1 MKISIITPT
10 FNSGAFVIDC
20 INSIN
25 SQSYPGVEQIIV
37 DGCSSDNTLDII
49 KSVRTL
55 VTSII
60 SEKDSGIYDAM
71 NKGIR
76 LATGDIIGIL
86 NSDDLYI
93 DENVLDDVAA
103 LMQRTGADSLYADL
117 FYVSSG
123 NTDKVLR
130 YWQSREFVPGSF
142 AKGWHPPHPTF
153 FVRREVY
160 EKYGL
165 FDTKFKVSA
174 DFELMLRFLEKHRI
188 TTCYLP
194 RPILKMR
201 MGGHSSGTIRNILIG
216 NAHIYKA
223 FRKNGIPVSPLYFM
237 YRFYPKVLQ
246 MLKIRTYQGPK
257 LPVLTNKQIVN
268 KFS

>member
-10 FNSGAFVIDC
+10 YNSEETIAQC
-20 INSIN
+20 LLSIY
-25 SQSYPGVEQIIV
+25 SQGYSDIEQIII
-37 DGCSSDNTLDII
+37 DGKSTDKTIDLLHASDHRLA
-49 KSVRTL
+49 K
-55 VTSII
+55 II
-60 SEKDSGIYDAM
+60 SEPDQGIYDAM
-71 NKGIR
+71 NKGLR

-93 DENVLDDVAA
+93 DDHVIGDVVN
-103 LMQRTGADSLYADL
+103 LMVKTGADCLYADL

-130 YWQSREFVPGSF
+130 YWQSKEFVPGSF

-153 FVRREVY
+153 FVRREIY

-165 FDTKFKVSA
+165 FDTNFKVSA

-188 TTCYLP
+188 STCYLP

-223 FRKNGIPVSPLYFM
+223 FLKNGIPVSPLYFM

-246 MLKIRTYQGPK
+246 MLKIRTYKGSK
-257 LPVLTNKQIVN
+257 
-268 KFS
+268 